1 MKKRLSVVVSCY
13 NEEQGLDQFFR
24 TTVAVLGGCAWDY
37 EIIFVNDGSTDDS
50 AGVLKRLAENDKR
63 VKVLSLSRNFGHEA
77 AMIAGIDYATGD
89 GVVCMDADLQHP
101 PQRIPEIIRA
111 FEAGYD
117 VVSMVC
123 TNRED
128 AGMIKRLTSKA
139 FYKVLNAVSPI
150 RFEENASDF
159 FGITARV
166 AEMLRTQYRERVR
179 YLRGFVQSVGFQ
191 RTRIEFEAG
200 KREHGGSH
208 YSLFRLFSFSI
219 NTICGF
225 SDVPLK
231 MGIYS
236 GLIAAACGV
245 ILIIYSIIMKA
256 CFNQPSGYTTVI
268 VALCFLFALTLVVIG
283 VIGEYISILV
293 RETKQRP
300 IYIVEEC
307 VNTRQSGGDGEDM
320 RIG

>member
-159 FGITARV
+159 FGITRRV
-166 AEMLRTQYRERVR
+166 ADVLRKDYRERVR

-208 YSLFRLFSFSI
+208 YSLFRLLSFSI

-236 GLIAAACGV
+236 GLVAAACGV

>member
-117 VVSMVC
+117 VVSMVS

-166 AEMLRTQYRERVR
+166 AEVLRTQYRERVR
-179 YLRGFVQSVGFQ
+179 YLRGFVQSVGFR
-191 RTRIEFEAG
+191 RTAVTFEAR
-200 KREHGGSH
+200 KREHGRSH
-208 YSLFRLFSFSI
+208 YSLLKLLAFSI
-219 NTICGF
+219 NTLCGF

-236 GLIAAACGV
+236 GLFAAACGV
-245 ILIIYSIIMKA
+245 ILIVYSVVMKA
-256 CFNQPSGYTTVI
+256 LFHQPSGYTTII

-283 VIGEYISILV
+283 IIGEYISILMQ
-293 RETKQRP
+293 ETKGRP
-300 IYIVEEC
+300 IYIVREC
-307 VNTRQSGGDGEDM
+307 VNLEEK
-320 RIG
+320 

>member
-1 MKKRLSVVVSCY
+1 M
-13 NEEQGLDQFFR
+13 
-24 TTVAVLGGCAWDY
+24 TPAA
-37 EIIFVNDGSTDDS
+37 
-50 AGVLKRLAENDKR
+50 AGD
-63 VKVLSLSRNFGHEA
+63 VKVLGRPGELLQSSLNARVFSAYAQGAVYDEA
-77 AMIAGIDYATGD
+77 EKNEVMYEEYK
-89 GVVCMDADLQHP
+89 MEDADVC
-101 PQRIPEIIRA
+101 
-111 FEAGYD
+111 
-117 VVSMVC
+117 VVS
-123 TNRED
+123 
-128 AGMIKRLTSKA
+128 
-139 FYKVLNAVSPI
+139 
-150 RFEENASDF
+150 

-166 AEMLRTQYRERVR
+166 AEVLRTQYRERVR

-208 YSLFRLFSFSI
+208 YSLFRLLSFSI

-293 RETKQRP
+293 REAKQRP

-307 VNTRQSGGDGEDM
+307 VNVEKEDE
-320 RIG
+320 

>member
-166 AEMLRTQYRERVR
+166 AEVLRTQYRERVR

>member
-159 FGITARV
+159 FGITRRV
-166 AEMLRTQYRERVR
+166 ADVLRKDYRERVR

-208 YSLFRLFSFSI
+208 YSLFRLLSFSI

-236 GLIAAACGV
+236 GLVAAACGV

-307 VNTRQSGGDGEDM
+307 VNTHQSGADGEDM